1 MKCLVPK
8 VIITKKNFSWIFF
21 IRIVLPLNLCMGKP
35 VSAPSQKCSIMII
48 VCIVPI
54 YLLKSSQ
61 KYCIVENVT
70 FPYVPQEENAQ
81 KGNIVP

>member
-1 MKCLVPK
+1 
-8 VIITKKNFSWIFF
+8 
-21 IRIVLPLNLCMGKP
+21 MGKP

-48 VCIVPI
+48 VFIVPI

-70 FPYVPQEENAQ
+70 FPYVPQKENAQ
-81 KGNIVP
+81 KGKIVP

>member
-1 MKCLVPK
+1 
-8 VIITKKNFSWIFF
+8 
-21 IRIVLPLNLCMGKP
+21 MGKP

-70 FPYVPQEENAQ
+70 FPYVPQEKMHK
-81 KGNIVP
+81 KGKLFHKANLLILYSSIMYVM